1 MLTLIMNIFRLHK
14 IGLRDTFIL
23 VSVSCL
29 HSNDSEYSLS
39 LTRQSYSG
47 LRGAVAFALALT
59 RLFEEGFE
67 HLPPGVQDLR
77 KEQLT
82 AVVVLLLFTVFVQ
95 VRREPC
101 CVCVYVCVCV
111 CVCV

>member
-1 MLTLIMNIFRLHK
+1 MLSLPPSLSF
-14 IGLRDTFIL
+14 
-23 VSVSCL
+23 
-29 HSNDSEYSLS
+29 SLS
-39 LTRQSYSG
+39 LTQSYSG

-67 HLPPGVQDLR
+67 HLPTGVQDLR

-95 VRREPC
+95 VCNES
-101 CVCVYVCVCV
+101 
-111 CVCV
+111 